1 MDRINPE
8 AFGLGCPLLANEFIR
23 GQAFERLEP
32 ATEVVG
38 IDEVSKMLAKLF
50 VILVM
55 ETFDGSF
62 FDGPVHS
69 LNLPVSPRM
78 FDLGEAMFNAML
90 SADTAKN
97 VIASISI
104 ASTVRELDTVIGQ
117 YRMQGIWHC
126 LDQIA
131 QELGSNHLAG
141 LGMEF
146 GKRELGGSV
155 NRHKQIELA
164 LGCLHLG
171 NVDVEV
177 ADRVA
182 LELLLDRLVAPNLWQ
197 PRDAMTLQTS
207 MQ

>member
-8 AFGLGCPLLANEFIR
+8 AFGLGCPLLANEFIW
-23 GQAFERLEP
+23 GQAFVRLEP

-69 LNLPVSPRM
+69 LNLPISPRM

-155 NRHKQIELA
+155 NGHKQIELA

-171 NVDVEV
+171 NVDVKV
-177 ADRVA
+177 ADGVA
-182 LELLLDRLVAPNLWQ
+182 LEPLLGRLVAWHFGQ
-197 PRDAMTLQTS
+197 P
-207 MQ
+207 

>member
-8 AFGLGCPLLANEFIR
+8 AFGLRCPLLANKFIR
-23 GQAFERLEP
+23 SQAFERLEP

-38 IDEVSKMLAKLF
+38 TDEVSKMLAKLF
-50 VILVM
+50 VIVVM
-55 ETFDGSF
+55 EAFDGSF

-69 LNLPVSPRM
+69 LNLPISPRM
-78 FDLGEAMFNAML
+78 FDLGKAMFNAML
-90 SADTAKN
+90 NADTAKN
-97 VIASISI
+97 VIASVPV
-104 ASTVRELDTVIGQ
+104 ASTVRELDAVIGQ
-117 YRMQGIWHC
+117 YRMQGVWHC
-126 LDQIA
+126 LAQIA

-146 GKRELGGSV
+146 GKSELGSSV
-155 NRHKQIELA
+155 NGHKQIELA

-177 ADRVA
+177 ADWVA
-182 LELLLDRLVAPNLWQ
+182 LELLLGRLVALNIWQ

-207 MQ
+207 M